1 MKEMIRVLLA
11 DDHPVVREGIRRL
24 LEMAPDLVLVAEVGD
39 GEEALRLAQEL
50 VPDVL
55 ILDMEMPRLSGVEV
69 MRRLR
74 DAGSPVRV
82 LAMSIHT
89 DAELILGFLEAGA
102 TGYLL
107 KHDAAESLMAAVRAV
122 ARGEEGWLSRR
133 AAEKVGNPARRQA
146 RRRLADHR
154 TH

>member
-1 MKEMIRVLLA
+1 MERIRVVLA
-11 DDHPVVREGIRRL
+11 EDHPVLRQAL
-24 LEMAPDLVLVAEVGD
+24 LELLEQAHDITVVGASGD
-39 GEEALRLAQEL
+39 GEEALCLALRLAPHVLVLDFEL
-50 VPDVL
+50 PT
-55 ILDMEMPRLSGVEV
+55 MSGLEV

-102 TGYLL
+102 AGYLL

-122 ARGEEGWLSRR
+122 ARGEEGWLSQR